1 MTTSNEDKESMP
13 DFHSVSG
20 QAETAEP
27 AGSGSGVST
36 NGSKKGTNN
45 SGASSGSSVST
56 LRKSSTSTLAPT
68 ASSPAAGQSPRT
80 SRNTSPL
87 RKDKAPALSG
97 NLSTQPSA
105 AAIQRALSASS
116 VPQLQQPGTAVSD
129 AVSKIPRG
137 PKSAVA
143 SAETTPQWPLSP
155 RMKSPP
161 PSGLNSRRGSGVA
174 QKKPD
179 APQPQAPSIQVLA
192 ASPAT
197 NTPPQTPR
205 QTSGESQKS
214 EPQLQAP
221 LSKSSS
227 RGPSGKSMLET
238 VQENTSDTQEPS
250 PAAVQ
255 AAADLKPLTKI
266 SEDDSKALKLKR
278 KLSKTELE
286 KQPGESGSESPGNK
300 SDNVT
305 RGRRESGTAGNNS
318 QSQRQKSVST
328 TSKASYT
335 VPGGKARS
343 GDGTQ
348 NMTVETETVQ
358 SIPQSAVAPADRSGG
373 LRGDNGGSV
382 RLKPSNETIRPKKER
397 KKTERKTRSV
407 TQGTG
412 MYQFLHAPI
421 SPVSSMWG
429 AIIIIVSRA
438 AIRAVER
445 HRKGLLLVTDPDFL
459 QSLHTI
465 MHRRAVSSCA
475 IPTEQDPNF
484 LTTTPVRRP
493 KLKRAFSSG
502 FLSPLTDRFVRKATS
517 KADLFEAR
525 VANAVDASANGS
537 DSDETFVYESNPPEP
552 RRSRHHSRTPS
563 VTSSHSMAGEQR
575 SAIRNYGDAF
585 EDRRVGGKRSMKFSS
600 NPYNDHDSPES
611 NNGTVRSHTP
621 RHIGR
626 FGRAAH
632 QSANYDPDSPFTQA
646 AKLRNNHLTHGR
658 SRPNSPRSPQS
669 MQFRPG
675 GFFSGSKKQ
684 EHPYDFD
691 AEQNADDER
700 QPLLSGT
707 IRTARHGR
715 HLHRIS
721 GGRRDSISDEFEYQD
736 RRRYCGCFRGKLGA
750 CMLTTL
756 MLILVVVSAVFFV
769 FASNRPLQDVKVY
782 KIQNVLAS
790 EQELMLD
797 LLVGAVNPNTLGIS
811 ISDMDVNVFAKSK
824 HVGAHKPDNST
835 EEVVAR
841 RSRRWRRSDISEWN
855 PNPSQDKNGH
865 WRSPGD
871 TERGYDSDLENSDDA
886 QTMLLGRIFHFDQA
900 LTFEASPL
908 TGKSHVSSGQ
918 LRLAKPGNKTESG
931 GSARWEEMIQY
942 PFELIVRGVLK
953 YQLPI
958 SSRAQSAAVGAKVM
972 VHPEDGIDSHG
983 SMHVEPINHTD
994 HWQWIDWPDEEEG
1007 DES

>member
-1 MTTSNEDKESMP
+1 M
-13 DFHSVSG
+13 
-20 QAETAEP
+20 
-27 AGSGSGVST
+27 
-36 NGSKKGTNN
+36 
-45 SGASSGSSVST
+45 
-56 LRKSSTSTLAPT
+56 
-68 ASSPAAGQSPRT
+68 
-80 SRNTSPL
+80 
-87 RKDKAPALSG
+87 
-97 NLSTQPSA
+97 
-105 AAIQRALSASS
+105 
-116 VPQLQQPGTAVSD
+116 
-129 AVSKIPRG
+129 
-137 PKSAVA
+137 
-143 SAETTPQWPLSP
+143 
-155 RMKSPP
+155 
-161 PSGLNSRRGSGVA
+161 
-174 QKKPD
+174 
-179 APQPQAPSIQVLA
+179 A
-192 ASPAT
+192 ASPAAS
-197 NTPPQTPR
+197 TPPPTPR
-205 QTSGESQKS
+205 QASGEGQKI

-221 LSKSSS
+221 PAKSSS

-238 VQENTSDTQEPS
+238 VQENTSDSQEPS

-266 SEDDSKALKLKR
+266 PEVESPAAKLKR

-300 SDNVT
+300 SDNT
-305 RGRRESGTAGNNS
+305 SRGRQESGTAGNNNK
-318 QSQRQKSVST
+318 SQRQKSVST

-335 VPGGKARS
+335 VPGNKARS

-358 SIPQSAVAPADRSGG
+358 SIPQSALAPAGDRSAG
-373 LRGDNGGSV
+373 LRGETGGSV

-397 KKTERKTRSV
+397 KKAEQRKTRSV

-412 MYQFLHAPI
+412 MYNSQI
-421 SPVSSMWG
+421 SPSSDMCDAGSIGVSHCWSDCQN
-429 AIIIIVSRA
+429 VSKRQLPTC
-438 AIRAVER
+438 
-445 HRKGLLLVTDPDFL
+445 HFTHTS
-459 QSLHTI
+459 SLI
-465 MHRRAVSSCA
+465 NMHRRSASARLS
-475 IPTEQDPNF
+475 TEQDSRF
-484 LTTTPVRRP
+484 LTTPARP
-493 KLKRAFSSG
+493 
-502 FLSPLTDRFVRKATS
+502 SPLQRGFSARFLKSFADNFAHKATS

-575 SAIRNYGDAF
+575 SAIRNYGEAF
-585 EDRRVGGKRSMKFSS
+585 DDRRIGGKRSMKFSS

-611 NNGTVRSHTP
+611 NNGTIRSHTP

-626 FGRAAH
+626 FGRAGH

-669 MQFRPG
+669 MQFRPSG
-675 GFFSGSKKQ
+675 LFSGNKKQ

-700 QPLLSGT
+700 QPLLTGT
-707 IRTARHGR
+707 MRSSRHGR
-715 HLHRIS
+715 HTHRIS
-721 GGRRDSISDEFEYQD
+721 GGRRDSMSDEFEYQD
-736 RRRYCGCFRGKLGA
+736 RKRYCGCFKGKFGA

-769 FASNRPLQDVKVY
+769 FASNRPLQDVRIH

-811 ISDMDVNVFAKSK
+811 IGDMDVNIFAKSK
-824 HVGAHKPDNST
+824 HVNLHKPNRTVSRLQ
-835 EEVVAR
+835 R
-841 RSRRWRRSDISEWN
+841 RGKPTDWN
-855 PNPSQDKNGH
+855 PNPSQDESGH

-871 TERGYDSDLENSDDA
+871 HDRGYDSDLENSDDA

-908 TGKSHVSSGQ
+908 TGKPHVSSGQ

-983 SMHVEPINHTD
+983 SMRVVPIDHTD
-994 HWQWIDWPDEEEG
+994 HWQWIDWPDEEEEE

>member
-1 MTTSNEDKESMP
+1 
-13 DFHSVSG
+13 
-20 QAETAEP
+20 
-27 AGSGSGVST
+27 
-36 NGSKKGTNN
+36 
-45 SGASSGSSVST
+45 
-56 LRKSSTSTLAPT
+56 
-68 ASSPAAGQSPRT
+68 
-80 SRNTSPL
+80 
-87 RKDKAPALSG
+87 
-97 NLSTQPSA
+97 
-105 AAIQRALSASS
+105 
-116 VPQLQQPGTAVSD
+116 
-129 AVSKIPRG
+129 
-137 PKSAVA
+137 
-143 SAETTPQWPLSP
+143 
-155 RMKSPP
+155 
-161 PSGLNSRRGSGVA
+161 
-174 QKKPD
+174 
-179 APQPQAPSIQVLA
+179 
-192 ASPAT
+192 
-197 NTPPQTPR
+197 
-205 QTSGESQKS
+205 
-214 EPQLQAP
+214 
-221 LSKSSS
+221 
-227 RGPSGKSMLET
+227 MLET
-238 VQENTSDTQEPS
+238 VQENTSDSQEPS

-266 SEDDSKALKLKR
+266 SEDESQALKLKR

-300 SDNVT
+300 SDNTT
-305 RGRRESGTAGNNS
+305 RGRREAGASGKGQA
-318 QSQRQKSVST
+318 QRQKSVST
-328 TSKASYT
+328 TSKASYN
-335 VPGGKARS
+335 VPGNKARS

-358 SIPQSAVAPADRSGG
+358 SIPQSALAPAGDRSGG

-382 RLKPSNETIRPKKER
+382 RLKPSTETIRPKKER
-397 KKTERKTRSV
+397 KKAERKTRSV

-412 MYQFLHAPI
+412 MYQFSLLQPRIRYLWSWYHQCFASLELLSELSTRLTQQSDSAFFPI
-421 SPVSSMWG
+421 F
-429 AIIIIVSRA
+429 IIII
-438 AIRAVER
+438 
-445 HRKGLLLVTDPDFL
+445 
-459 QSLHTI
+459 I
-465 MHRRAVSSCA
+465 MHRRAVSSCL
-475 IPTEQDPNF
+475 PSDQDPRF
-484 LTTTPVRRP
+484 LTTTPVRHP
-493 KLKRAFSSG
+493 LKRAFSSG
-502 FLSPLTDRFVRKATS
+502 FLRPISDKFVRKATS

-575 SAIRNYGDAF
+575 SAIRNYGEAF
-585 EDRRVGGKRSMKFSS
+585 DDRRIGGKRSMKFSS

-626 FGRAAH
+626 FGRAGH

-658 SRPNSPRSPQS
+658 SRPSSPRSPQS

-700 QPLLSGT
+700 QPLLTGT
-707 IRTARHGR
+707 IRTPRHGR

-721 GGRRDSISDEFEYQD
+721 GGRRDSISDEFEYHD
-736 RRRYCGCFRGKLGA
+736 RRRYCGCFSGKLGA
-750 CMLTTL
+750 CMLTAL
-756 MLILVVVSAVFFV
+756 MLVLVVVSAVFFV
-769 FASNRPLQDVKVY
+769 FASNRPLQDVRIH

-811 ISDMDVNVFAKSK
+811 IGDMDVNIFAKSK
-824 HVGAHKPDNST
+824 HVGAHKPNQT
-835 EEVVAR
+835 EVTVR
-841 RSRRWRRSDISEWN
+841 RSRQRRRSDIADWN
-855 PNPSQDKNGH
+855 PNPSQDESGH

-871 TERGYDSDLENSDDA
+871 SERDYDSDLENSDDA

-908 TGKSHVSSGQ
+908 TGKAHVSSGQ

-983 SMHVEPINHTD
+983 SMRVEPVDHSN
-994 HWQWIDWPDEEEG
+994 HWQWIDWPEEEEEEG
-1007 DES
+1007 ESRVG